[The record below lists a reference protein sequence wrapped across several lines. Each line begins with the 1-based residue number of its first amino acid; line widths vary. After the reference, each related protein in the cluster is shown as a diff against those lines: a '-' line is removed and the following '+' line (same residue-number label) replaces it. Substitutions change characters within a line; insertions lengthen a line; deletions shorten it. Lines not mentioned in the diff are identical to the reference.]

1 MQRSAHS
8 HEAKRSGGFA
18 RLPAVES
25 RIFGNGR
32 RRRDQ
37 SVPAA
42 MPRMMGLVTI
52 PFKCA
57 SERYHLFSL
66 TWFKD
71 RENYNSHYIVK
82 RDAGNDHQ
90 WCHTCISVKVLDNGD
105 TKDRCAAAVGCLD
118 KLAPDIGRVEKT
130 GQEHGD
136 HNTERC
142 DRKTEKEPS

>member
-1 MQRSAHS
+1 MAMRPRGVAV
-8 HEAKRSGGFA
+8 FA

-52 PFKCA
+52 PFKVRFRTV
-57 SERYHLFSL
+57 SSIFL
-66 TWFKD
+66 TSFKD

-90 WCHTCISVKVLDNGD
+90 WCHTRISVKVLDNGD
-105 TKDRCAAAVGCLD
+105 TKDRRAAAVGY
-118 KLAPDIGRVEKT
+118 G
-130 GQEHGD
+130 
-136 HNTERC
+136 
-142 DRKTEKEPS
+142 